1 MNAHLTRNLTKLA
14 IAVAAM
20 LAPAATHAATFNFHV
35 DLNVSSLA
43 GTPNSPF
50 FLDFQLN
57 EGSGTL
63 ANSVTI
69 NNFLFTGGSATGSPS
84 TFGLATGSMGSSITL
99 NDNASN
105 AFNEIFQGFTAGTT
119 DIQFDVTLSQN
130 SPGVTPDGFIIS
142 ILDSEANNPQIA
154 TTDFTNSS
162 MVTVPIGA
170 ANTLGDV
177 QTFTSTSPAGATAT
191 VTPAAVPEPS
201 SMMALVGGIGCL
213 MTLRRRRAQAA
224 A

>member
-20 LAPAATHAATFNFHV
+20 LAPAATQAANFNFHV
-35 DLNVSSLA
+35 DLNVSSLV
-43 GTPNSPF
+43 GQPNSPF

-63 ANSVTI
+63 PNFVTLT
-69 NNFLFTGGSATGSPS
+69 NFVFTGGSATGSAT

-105 AFNEIFQGFTAGTT
+105 PFNELFQGFTAGTT
-119 DIQFDVTLSQN
+119 DIQFDVSLSQN
-130 SPGVTPDGFIIS
+130 SPGVTPDQFVIS
-142 ILDSEANNPQIA
+142 ILDSEANNPPIA
-154 TTDFTNSS
+154 TTDFTSSS
-162 MVTVPIGA
+162 MITVPIGA

-177 QTFTSTSPAGATAT
+177 QTFTSTSPAGGTAT
-191 VTPAAVPEPS
+191 VSQAAVPEPS
-201 SMMALVGGIGCL
+201 SVMALIGGVGCL
-213 MTLRRRRAQAA
+213 MTLRRRRSQAA

>member
-1 MNAHLTRNLTKLA
+1 MNAHLTHNLTKLA
-14 IAVAAM
+14 VAVAAI
-20 LAPAATHAATFNFHV
+20 LAPATMPAATFNFHV
-35 DLNVSSLA
+35 DLNVSSLV

-57 EGSGTL
+57 EGSGSL

-69 NNFLFTGGSATGSPS
+69 TNFLFTGGSATGSPQ
-84 TFGLATGSMGSSITL
+84 TFGLATGTLGSSITL
-99 NDNASN
+99 NDNTSSP
-105 AFNEIFQGFTAGTT
+105 FNEIFQGFTAGTT

-130 SPGVTPDGFIIS
+130 SPGITPDGFIIS
-142 ILDSEANNPQIA
+142 ILDSEANNPPIA
-154 TTDFTNSS
+154 TTDFTSSS
-162 MVTVPIGA
+162 MITVPIGA
-170 ANTLGDV
+170 ANSLGDV

-201 SMMALVGGIGCL
+201 SMVALIGGVGCL
-213 MTLRRRRAQAA
+213 VTLRRRRAQAA

>member
-14 IAVAAM
+14 VAVAAI
-20 LAPAATHAATFNFHV
+20 LAPAAMQAATFNFHV
-35 DLNVSSLA
+35 DLNVSSLVGA
-43 GTPNSPF
+43 PNSPF

-57 EGSGTL
+57 EGSGSL

-69 NNFLFTGGSATGSPS
+69 TNFLFTGGSATGSPQ
-84 TFGLATGSMGSSITL
+84 TFGLATGTLGSSITL
-99 NDNASN
+99 NDNTSSP
-105 AFNEIFQGFTAGTT
+105 FNEIFQGFTAGTT

-130 SPGVTPDGFIIS
+130 SPGITPDGFIIS

-154 TTDFTNSS
+154 TTDFTSSS

-170 ANTLGDV
+170 ANTLSDV

-201 SMMALVGGIGCL
+201 SMVALIGGVGCL
-213 MTLRRRRAQAA
+213 VTLRRRRAQAA